1 MSFKNKKIVILVNDL
16 NFFCSH
22 RLPIA
27 EAAKD
32 LSFKIVIGYGE
43 EGGADP
49 ILLNQKGFNTKYVPM
64 KRGSKNLLKDL
75 ISFFKIIFFLKKE
88 KPDLVH
94 LVTIKPYLYGGIAS
108 RLVGVPSV
116 VSAVSGLG
124 TLFVHKNF
132 KSKFLR
138 FLTYPI
144 YRLAFNHPNQ
154 IVIVQNRDDSN
165 VLTKWNVLNYEKIR
179 LIKGSGVQLKNFINL
194 EEPAGIP
201 TVCFAARLLID
212 KGVNEFISAARILK
226 QRQVKAKFILA
237 GDLDKQNPSGLKAND
252 LQKIIEEK
260 IVNFIGFQEDIPSL
274 YSKSHIICL
283 PSYREGLPKALLEA
297 AAARRPIVTTNVP
310 GCRDAVISDKS
321 GILVPIKDSL
331 SLANAL
337 QELIIDASKRKEM
350 GKTGRELAEK
360 EFKLENVVDKHIK
373 IYKYLLVNRGK
384 I

>member
-1 MSFKNKKIVILVNDL
+1 MFLE
-16 NFFCSH
+16 H
-22 RLPIA
+22 TA
-27 EAAKD
+27 
-32 LSFKIVIGYGE
+32 
-43 EGGADP
+43 
-49 ILLNQKGFNTKYVPM
+49 
-64 KRGSKNLLKDL
+64 LK
-75 ISFFKIIFFLKKE
+75 
-88 KPDLVH
+88 
-94 LVTIKPYLYGGIAS
+94 
-108 RLVGVPSV
+108 
-116 VSAVSGLG
+116 
-124 TLFVHKNF
+124 
-132 KSKFLR
+132 
-138 FLTYPI
+138 
-144 YRLAFNHPNQ
+144 
-154 IVIVQNRDDSN
+154 
-165 VLTKWNVLNYEKIR
+165 
-179 LIKGSGVQLKNFINL
+179 
-194 EEPAGIP
+194 
-201 TVCFAARLLID
+201 
-212 KGVNEFISAARILK
+212 
-226 QRQVKAKFILA
+226 
-237 GDLDKQNPSGLKAND
+237 

-360 EFKLENVVDKHIK
+360 EFKIENVVDKHIK

>member
-165 VLTKWNVLNYEKIR
+165 VLTKWTVLNYEKIR

-360 EFKLENVVDKHIK
+360 EFKIENVVDKHIK

>member
-360 EFKLENVVDKHIK
+360 EFKIENVVDKHIK

>member
-1 MSFKNKKIVILVNDL
+1 M
-16 NFFCSH
+16 
-22 RLPIA
+22 
-27 EAAKD
+27 
-32 LSFKIVIGYGE
+32 
-43 EGGADP
+43 
-49 ILLNQKGFNTKYVPM
+49 
-64 KRGSKNLLKDL
+64 
-75 ISFFKIIFFLKKE
+75 
-88 KPDLVH
+88 VH
-94 LVTIKPYLYGGIAS
+94 LVTIKPYSYGGIAS

-144 YRLAFNHPNQ
+144 SITFNHPNQ

-260 IVNFIGFQEDIPSL
+260 IVNFIGFPRG
-274 YSKSHIICL
+274 YSIIVL
-283 PSYREGLPKALLEA
+283 K
-297 AAARRPIVTTNVP
+297 VTYYMF
-310 GCRDAVISDKS
+310 AFIS
-321 GILVPIKDSL
+321 
-331 SLANAL
+331 
-337 QELIIDASKRKEM
+337 
-350 GKTGRELAEK
+350 
-360 EFKLENVVDKHIK
+360 
-373 IYKYLLVNRGK
+373 
-384 I
+384 